1 MTHQHSGYVRSLA
14 ERARAASL
22 AIASLDDAGR
32 AGLLSAMADAVNHSS
47 ALDTSGP
54 GVPNRYVTRRPDLL
68 TEESDR
74 W

>member
-32 AGLLSAMADAVNHSS
+32 AGLLSAMADAVDAGRAGILEANASDMSRAHDNGTTG
-47 ALDTSGP
+47 AMLD
-54 GVPNRYVTRRPDLL
+54 RL
-68 TEESDR
+68 
-74 W
+74 